1 MYATTTKCI
10 QGTSKG
16 AKLLFWMQINENLRH
31 LIKQVAVGDSNGV
44 LQLFTIKQK
53 EPSVN
58 TRVT

>member
-1 MYATTTKCI
+1 
-10 QGTSKG
+10 
-16 AKLLFWMQINENLRH
+16 MQINENLRH